1 MASPNNNNSG
11 TPAGSKKYLYFP
23 LDKEGQEQ
31 QQQQQQSQGN
41 RELPRDI
48 LDKLLKALGRE
59 ALKEKT
65 PSLQELEQTLQ
76 GAMSSMQQQDQ
87 QQQQQLQQRQGAR
100 AGAAAED
107 RGDSG
112 MLLVRRLMQKGY
124 LKDSPKWLSAKGFT
138 AIGGKILSDVMKALK
153 AGEYG
158 MHETQDLGSGS
169 IVLDTSKRY
178 EPGDDIRLLNVPKS
192 LLNTIQRTLKD
203 GGGVRL
209 PLKIDVED
217 FEEYETMQD
226 VRVAVV
232 YCIDL
237 SSTMRYSSMYG
248 DMSRIE
254 AAKRALWSLYL
265 LNRKFFPSD
274 SVYIVGFGALASRVA
289 PQDIPYLKT
298 FEPGSDFLHYTNY
311 QAAFRLANKILQ
323 KDGAKN
329 KRIVLVTDGH
339 PSACFIDDK
348 SEQDKILSQRPY
360 SHFYTPDRQTLDTVR
375 EENSMS
381 LDVASGELVYLC
393 YRYRQVDQYIGERTI
408 VEAKKCHSMKIDVDT
423 IMISEEDSLLGY
435 VNEMERYVKG
445 RSYYINPAD
454 IDKVLLTDYLDSKK
468 QKTIRAKSW

>member
-1 MASPNNNNSG
+1 MASPNNNSG

-87 QQQQQLQQRQGAR
+87 QQQQQSQQRQGAR

-107 RGDSG
+107 GGDSG

-203 GGGVRL
+203 GGDIRL

>member
-1 MASPNNNNSG
+1 MPSPSKA
-11 TPAGSKKYLYFP
+11 PGSKKFVYFG
-23 LDKEGQEQ
+23 LDDEGQQQKQ
-31 QQQQQQSQGN
+31 QQEKGGSD
-41 RELPRDI
+41 LPKDV
-48 LDKLLKALGRE
+48 LDKLLKAMGRE
-59 ALKEKT
+59 ALREKT
-65 PSLQELEQTLQ
+65 PSLQELEQSLQ
-76 GAMSSMQQQDQ
+76 NAVSQMPQEQEGNQEQKNQQT
-87 QQQQQLQQRQGAR
+87 GNK
-100 AGAAAED
+100 AED
-107 RGDSG
+107 GDG
-112 MLLVRRLMQKGY
+112 MPLVKQLMQKGY
-124 LKDSPKWLSAKGFT
+124 LKDSPKWLSSKGFVNV
-138 AIGGKILSDVMKALK
+138 GSRILSDVMKALK

-158 MHETQDLGSGS
+158 MHETHDYGQGS
-169 IVLDTSKRY
+169 IVLDTSKKY

-192 LLNTIQRTLKD
+192 LLNTIQRMSKD
-203 GGGVRL
+203 GDFKL
-209 PLKIDVED
+209 PLQIDVED

-226 VRVAVV
+226 VRVAIV

-237 SSTMRYSSMYG
+237 SSTMRYATMYG

-274 SVYIVGFGALASRVA
+274 SIYIVGFGALASKVL

-311 QAAFRLANKILQ
+311 QAAFRLASKILQ
-323 KDGAKN
+323 KDGAEN

-348 SEQDKILSQRPY
+348 GEQDKILSQRPY
-360 SHFYTPDRQTLDTVR
+360 SHFYTPDRQTLDTLK
-375 EENSMS
+375 ESQSME

-408 VEAKKCHSMKIDVDT
+408 VEAKKCHSLKIDIDT

-454 IDKVLLTDYLDSKK
+454 IDKVLLTDYLNNKK
-468 QKTIRAKSW
+468 QQTIRGH

>member
-1 MASPNNNNSG
+1 MPSPSKA
-11 TPAGSKKYLYFP
+11 PGSKKFVYFA
-23 LDKEGQEQ
+23 LDDEGQQQKQ
-31 QQQQQQSQGN
+31 QQQEKSS
-41 RELPRDI
+41 ELPKDV
-48 LDKLLKALGRE
+48 LEKMLKALGRE
-59 ALKEKT
+59 ALREKT
-65 PSLQELEQTLQ
+65 PSLQELEQSLQ
-76 GAMSSMQQQDQ
+76 NAVSQMPQEQEGSQEQKSQQ
-87 QQQQQLQQRQGAR
+87 
-100 AGAAAED
+100 AGNKAED
-107 RGDSG
+107 GDG
-112 MLLVRRLMQKGY
+112 MPLVRQLMQKGY
-124 LKDSPKWLSAKGFT
+124 LKDSPKWLSNKGFVNV
-138 AIGGKILSDVMKALK
+138 GSRILSDVMKALK

-158 MHETQDLGSGS
+158 MHETQDYGRGS
-169 IVLDTSKRY
+169 IVLDTSKKY
-178 EPGDDIRLLNVPKS
+178 EPGNDIRLLNVPKS
-192 LLNTIQRTLKD
+192 LLNTIQRVSKQGD
-203 GGGVRL
+203 FKL
-209 PLKIDVED
+209 PLQIDVED

-226 VRVAVV
+226 VRVAIA

-237 SSTMRYSSMYG
+237 SSTMRYSTMYS

-274 SVYIVGFGALASRVA
+274 SVYIVGFGALASKVL

-311 QAAFRLANKILQ
+311 QAAFRLASRMLQ
-323 KDGAKN
+323 KDGAEN

-360 SHFYTPDRQTLDTVR
+360 SHFYTPDKQTLDTVK
-375 EENSMS
+375 ENQSMD

-408 VEAKKCHSMKIDVDT
+408 VEAKKCHSMKIDIDT

-435 VNEMERYVKG
+435 VNEMEKYVKG

-454 IDKVLLTDYLDSKK
+454 IDKVLLTDYLNNKK
-468 QKTIRAKSW
+468 QQTIRGH

>member
-1 MASPNNNNSG
+1 MASPNNNSG

-87 QQQQQLQQRQGAR
+87 QQQQQSQQRQGAR

-107 RGDSG
+107 GGDSG

-169 IVLDTSKRY
+169 IVLDTSKRF

-203 GGGVRL
+203 GGDVRL

>member
-1 MASPNNNNSG
+1 MASRSRAN
-11 TPAGSKKYLYFP
+11 GSKKFVYFP
-23 LDKEGQEQ
+23 PETERQGQQQEQ
-31 QQQQQQSQGN
+31 GPGE
-41 RELPRDI
+41 RELPKDLMDR
-48 LDKLLKALGRE
+48 LLKALGRE
-59 ALKEKT
+59 ALREKT
-65 PSLQELEQTLQ
+65 PTLRELEQALQ
-76 GAMSSMQQQDQ
+76 GMMSATPQYRQQGDSQK
-87 QQQQQLQQRQGAR
+87 QRPNSQTGSSEES
-100 AGAAAED
+100 GD
-107 RGDSG
+107 DSG
-112 MLLVRRLMQKGY
+112 MPLVRHLMQKGY

-138 AIGGKILSDVMKALK
+138 SVGSSILSDVMKALK

-158 MHETQDLGSGS
+158 LHETQDLGSGS
-169 IVLDTSKRY
+169 LVTDTTKKY

-192 LLNTIQRTLKD
+192 LLNTIQRTLRK
-203 GGGVRL
+203 GGDIRL
-209 PLKIDVED
+209 PLQIDVDD

-274 SVYIVGFGALASRVA
+274 SIYIVGFGALASKVT

-311 QAAFRLANKILQ
+311 QAALRLASKMLQ
-323 KDGAKN
+323 KDGAMN

-339 PSACFIDDK
+339 PSACFIDDQK
-348 SEQDKILSQRPY
+348 EQEKILSQRPY
-360 SHFYTPDRQTLDTVR
+360 SHFYTPDKETIDTVKQ
-375 EENSMS
+375 NHSMQ

-408 VEAKKCHSMKIDVDT
+408 VEARKCHSMKIDIDT

-435 VNEMERYVKG
+435 INEMEKYVKG

-454 IDKVLLTDYLDSKK
+454 IDKVLLTDYLSNKK
-468 QKTIRAKSW
+468 QKTIRAGSRW

>member
-1 MASPNNNNSG
+1 MPSHNN
-11 TPAGSKKYLYFP
+11 ALGSKKFVYFP
-23 LDKEGQEQ
+23 LNKEGQEQ
-31 QQQQQQSQGN
+31 RQERQSEN
-41 RELPRDI
+41 EPTRNM
-48 LDKLLKALGRE
+48 LDKLLKAIGRE

-76 GAMSSMQQQDQ
+76 GLVSSISKQQEGSQ
-87 QQQQQLQQRQGAR
+87 QQQESGSVADSQG
-100 AGAAAED
+100 ESEE
-107 RGDSG
+107 DSG
-112 MLLVRRLMQKGY
+112 MALVRYLMQKGY

-138 AIGGKILSDVMKALK
+138 AIGGKILSDVMKVLN

-158 MHETQDLGSGS
+158 THESKNRGPGSL
-169 IVLDTSKRY
+169 VLDTTKKY

-203 GGGVRL
+203 GGNVKL
-209 PLKIDVED
+209 PLQIDVDD

-254 AAKRALWSLYL
+254 AAKRALWSLYF
-265 LNRKFFPSD
+265 LNHKFFPSD
-274 SVYIVGFGALASRVA
+274 SVYIVGFGALASKVS

-311 QAAFRLANKILQ
+311 QAAFRLANRILQ
-323 KDGAKN
+323 KDGAMN

-339 PSACFIDDK
+339 PSACFIDNK
-348 SEQDKILSQRPY
+348 SEQDKILSERPY
-360 SHFYTPDRQTLDTVR
+360 SHFYMPDRQTLDLVKHDH
-375 EENSMS
+375 SMN
-381 LDVASGELVYLC
+381 LDIASGELVYLC
-393 YRYRQVDQYIGERTI
+393 YRYRQVDEYIGQRTI
-408 VEAKKCHSMKIDVDT
+408 VEAKRVRSQKIDIDT

-435 VNEMERYVKG
+435 VNEMEKYVKG
-445 RSYYINPAD
+445 RSYYINPVD
-454 IDKVLLTDYLDSKK
+454 IDKVLLTDYLDNKK
-468 QKTIRAKSW
+468 QKTIRGH

>member
-1 MASPNNNNSG
+1 MPSPSKA
-11 TPAGSKKYLYFP
+11 PGSKKFVYFG
-23 LDKEGQEQ
+23 LDDEGQQQKQ
-31 QQQQQQSQGN
+31 QQEKGGSD
-41 RELPRDI
+41 LPKDV
-48 LDKLLKALGRE
+48 LDKLLKTMGRE
-59 ALKEKT
+59 ALREKT
-65 PSLQELEQTLQ
+65 PSLQELEQSLQ
-76 GAMSSMQQQDQ
+76 NAVSQMPQEQEGQQEQKSQ
-87 QQQQQLQQRQGAR
+87 QSGNK
-100 AGAAAED
+100 AED
-107 RGDSG
+107 GDG
-112 MLLVRRLMQKGY
+112 MPLVRQLMHKGY
-124 LKDSPKWLSAKGFT
+124 LKDSPKWLSSKGFVNV
-138 AIGGKILSDVMKALK
+138 GSRILSDVMKALK
-153 AGEYG
+153 TGEYG
-158 MHETQDLGSGS
+158 MHETHDYGQGS
-169 IVLDTSKRY
+169 IVLDTSKKY

-192 LLNTIQRTLKD
+192 LLNTIQRMSKEGD
-203 GGGVRL
+203 FKL
-209 PLKIDVED
+209 PLQIDVDD

-226 VRVAVV
+226 VRVAIV

-237 SSTMRYSSMYG
+237 SSTMRYATMYG

-274 SVYIVGFGALASRVA
+274 SIYIVGFGALASKVL

-311 QAAFRLANKILQ
+311 QAAFRLASKILQ
-323 KDGAKN
+323 KDGAEN

-348 SEQDKILSQRPY
+348 GEQDKILSQRPY
-360 SHFYTPDRQTLDTVR
+360 SHFYTPDRQTLDTVK
-375 EENSMS
+375 ESQSMD

-408 VEAKKCHSMKIDVDT
+408 VEAKKCHSLKIDIDT

-454 IDKVLLTDYLDSKK
+454 IDKVLLTDYLNNKK
-468 QKTIRAKSW
+468 QQTIRGH